1 VVIFFIPD
9 ENGSSDSLMMLESRF
24 QNVGQVVIR
33 QEEEISKL
41 NTYCR
46 SLQID
51 LEKSLA
57 SQKILVQQQQELEV
71 ESIELQEFMQA
82 EKTTLSDAMKDAENE
97 IAKCHNMLAQK
108 DKELGEKQE
117 ECKRILKLSE
127 QRW

>member
-1 VVIFFIPD
+1 
-9 ENGSSDSLMMLESRF
+9 MLESRF
-24 QNVGQVVIR
+24 QNVSQVVIR

-41 NTYCR
+41 NCLCR

-57 SQKILVQQQQELEV
+57 SQKILVQQQQELEA

-82 EKTTLSDAMKDAENE
+82 EKTTLSDALKEAENE
-97 IAKCHNMLAQK
+97 IAKSKSVVLQK
-108 DKELGEKQE
+108 DQELQEKLE
-117 ECKRILKLSE
+117 ECKRLTKLSE

>member
-1 VVIFFIPD
+1 
-9 ENGSSDSLMMLESRF
+9 MMLESRF

-117 ECKRILKLSE
+117 ECKRISKLSE